1 MEVLSCV
8 GVLYVSVVWLQ
19 LSLLQCALIT
29 WYQVPNAVHI
39 VQWFVV
45 YFCITCLFFFL
56 LNVRHFTRTLL
67 EKLMRSL
74 QINGM
79 KSVQMCA
86 LETKRIRLW
95 RAAMP
100 SSALYRRLKEF
111 YEGDVGFVNTAGVI
125 YYKDWCGIKVPVSD
139 QYNWQNE
146 ILAVCSSNI
155 FLKKKKSAHHVCFK
169 RVSFFLFFFLNPAAS
184 AVRPASGFWSKLV
197 LESIKKKKKEIP
209 QYHNF
214 SLFCELWW
222 STLRDCNY
230 QGYF

>member
-1 MEVLSCV
+1 
-8 GVLYVSVVWLQ
+8 
-19 LSLLQCALIT
+19 
-29 WYQVPNAVHI
+29 
-39 VQWFVV
+39 
-45 YFCITCLFFFL
+45 
-56 LNVRHFTRTLL
+56 
-67 EKLMRSL
+67 MRSL

-155 FLKKKKSAHHVCFK
+155 FLKKKKNLLIMFALREFL
-169 RVSFFLFFFLNPAAS
+169 FFFFFLNPAAS

-197 LESIKKKKKEIP
+197 LESIKKKNKRKF
-209 QYHNF
+209 HNITI
-214 SLFCELWW
+214 SIY
-222 STLRDCNY
+222 SVNY
-230 QGYF
+230 DQVRWEFVIIRNISKPIIII

>member
-1 MEVLSCV
+1 MICRLF
-8 GVLYVSVVWLQ
+8 LYNVS
-19 LSLLQCALIT
+19 
-29 WYQVPNAVHI
+29 
-39 VQWFVV
+39 F
-45 YFCITCLFFFL
+45 FFFL

-169 RVSFFLFFFLNPAAS
+169 RVSFFFFFFKPCGFCCETCIRVLVQTS
-184 AVRPASGFWSKLV
+184 VRK
-197 LESIKKKKKEIP
+197 
-209 QYHNF
+209 H
-214 SLFCELWW
+214 
-222 STLRDCNY
+222 
-230 QGYF
+230 